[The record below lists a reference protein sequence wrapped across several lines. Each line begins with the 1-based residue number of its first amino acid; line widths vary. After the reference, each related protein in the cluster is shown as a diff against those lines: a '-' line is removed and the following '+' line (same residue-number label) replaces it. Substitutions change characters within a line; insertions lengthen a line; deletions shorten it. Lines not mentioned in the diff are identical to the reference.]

1 MKCFNE
7 KVIGLV
13 GLGYWGKNILRN
25 LHKLGYVYTACDTNL
40 SVISGYKEKFPDVS
54 FTDSFDRVIKCNNI
68 KIVYVRL
75 RNTQNIY

>member
-1 MKCFNE
+1 MESIKE
-7 KVIGLV
+7 KSIGLV

-25 LHKLGYVYTACDTNL
+25 LHKLGYVHTACDTNL
-40 SVISGYKEKFPDVS
+40 SVISDYKEKFPDVS